1 MGREDGARVDLYWLP
16 LGAGGLGCVR
26 WNGHIYEAL
35 AARHER
41 REERD
46 LYHSALEVK
55 LGTDRFVI
63 EMTPAWGNTHED
75 RGVVREGS
83 VGFPRLGRSRFF
95 RYEVRR
101 WRNGNIPDVSEA
113 IASPQRQSSDVA
125 RARRVLEL
133 VPDFPIL
140 TWGRDEWR
148 TGDMWNSNSLTAW
161 LLASSGHETDLIEP
175 PLHGRAPGW
184 DAGLVVAAGRG
195 TGGPWPAR
203 SENTP
208 RTNERNAARH
218 RADVSRDIAP

>member
-1 MGREDGARVDLYWLP
+1 MGLEDRARVDLYWLP
-16 LGAGGLGCVR
+16 LGAGGSGCVR

-41 REERD
+41 REARD
-46 LYHSALEVK
+46 LYHSALEVT
-55 LGTDRFVI
+55 LGSDRYVI
-63 EMTPAWGNTHED
+63 EMTPAWCNKDDD

-83 VGFPRLGRSRFF
+83 VGLPMLGRSRFF

-125 RARRVLEL
+125 RAQRVLDL

-140 TWGRDEWR
+140 TWGRDELR

-161 LLASSGHETDLIEP
+161 VLASSGHETDLLEP

-184 DAGLVVAAGRG
+184 VAGLVAAASRG
-195 TGGPWPAR
+195 TGGPTGEGQVR
-203 SENTP
+203 GVN
-208 RTNERNAARH
+208 R
-218 RADVSRDIAP
+218 IASSLL